1 MPDQNDHLITAITEP
16 PPTPPALRMDFPAP
30 GVEYPFS
37 VGDIAYATARRLGP
51 GWNAD
56 AGYWGTTGSLWGP
69 YTATFTLLID
79 VEGDLSMHYD
89 VAASD
94 EWPEAPSSRPGSRS
108 PPPAFSS
115 PTRASPT
122 ESTTSPTS
130 SPPHSAPSPAP
141 DPRAQHRTKGAAPSW
156 LSGAQ
161 RGTTGA
167 GA

>member
-1 MPDQNDHLITAITEP
+1 MPEQNDHLIAAIAGP
-16 PPTPPALRMDFPAP
+16 PPAPPALRMGFPAP

-56 AGYWGTTGSLWGP
+56 AGYWGTQGSIWGP

-94 EWPEAPSSRPGSRS
+94 EWPEAPQLPPGVRE
-108 PPPAFSS
+108 FSAGLFL
-115 PTRASPT
+115 PDACVTDGIDHIADQLAAALRAIT
-122 ESTTSPTS
+122 
-130 SPPHSAPSPAP
+130 
-141 DPRAQHRTKGAAPSW
+141 
-156 LSGAQ
+156 
-161 RGTTGA
+161 GT
-167 GA
+167 